1 MKPEE
6 VFGMNA
12 GKVWNVLK
20 SKGTLTALQI
30 SKEAGLKITDVFG
43 ALGWLG
49 REGKVE
55 IINEKKKTFY
65 KLKD

>member
-20 SKGTLTALQI
+20 SKGMLTALQI

-49 REGKVE
+49 REGKLEIVE
-55 IINEKKKTFY
+55 EKKKVMY
-65 KLKD
+65 KLKE

>member
-12 GKVWNVLK
+12 GKVWNALK
-20 SKGTLTALQI
+20 SKGMLTALQI

-49 REGKVE
+49 REGKLEIVE
-55 IINEKKKTFY
+55 EKKKVMY
-65 KLKD
+65 KLKE